1 MIEFFQDLVLGHT
14 LISLSTKIHSTQEK
28 LGYLLKGIQDRTVL
42 HIFDCLILHYFLQLI
57 FRLTQLTTAAKSNQK
72 LINQKLFN
80 TVVILDALLLGK
92 IAIFQTTLPR
102 YNCMPYF
109 TKK

>member
-14 LISLSTKIHSTQEK
+14 LISLSTKIQSTQEK
-28 LGYLLKGIQDRTVL
+28 LGYIQDRTVL

-102 YNCMPYF
+102 YI
-109 TKK
+109 